1 MNAVRSWHLGIV
13 SLPKGEKNETRVAEA
28 REKYDAALAKKVLTE
43 IPETPELVVL
53 AGWMHIF
60 SRAFIEPLQKAGI
73 KIINLHPALPGESF
87 L

>member
-1 MNAVRSWHLGIV
+1 
-13 SLPKGEKNETRVAEA
+13 VAEA

-43 IPETPELVVL
+43 IPEIPELVVL

-60 SRAFIEPLQKAGI
+60 SKAFIEPLQKAGI

-87 L
+87 VLIKITCLQPTQVPMMEPVR